1 MLSWANAEEFCEAD
15 GGGLISLNTR
25 MKNSFIANVLV
36 GKYGYISE
44 GWFSRI
50 TVLKKI
56 ERLCEIT

>member
-36 GKYGYISE
+36 GKYGYISAE
-44 GWFSRI
+44 MVFQNYRFKKN
-50 TVLKKI
+50 LKI
-56 ERLCEIT
+56 M